1 MIACAFHEPELT
13 WLAAQAVRLGLET
26 TMQPDENI
34 AKAFETLR
42 SAFRFDVFGK
52 LPHPS
57 NLKFRTEAEDW
68 FMHRLGLLL
77 VQIANGEDQQWVAQT
92 VQRYFWKELGHTQ
105 PVGEASEVPRF
116 LLGPDDRMEPRIDL
130 AKLAEQMAGITLPR
144 QETMS
149 IVASQLSLLQKLLHL
164 SMAEVKWL
172 KLAYASSNLGRP
184 VNDHSDHLLAA
195 LQHIGL
201 LDEGHRNRAL
211 AALLDEP
218 LAAIEAMFRPPI
230 SLVAL
235 RFIGTAFRG
244 EQRNL
249 LNVATATDEFVELLE
264 STHRSHAALL
274 SDILEPE
281 FDAGLS
287 DDGETPIGAL
297 YERFP
302 QPIAE
307 CYERA
312 VLSRPLNMVHI
323 RLIVERYTGYVAL
336 PSMYAPLAERITFE
350 GIREALKRAVL
361 DCRISNQ
368 PVTSHTLFKALYAAV
383 A

>member
-1 MIACAFHEPELT
+1 ML
-13 WLAAQAVRLGLET
+13 
-26 TMQPDENI
+26 PDENI
-34 AKAFETLR
+34 AKAFETLH
-42 SAFRFDVFGK
+42 AAYRFDALGRV
-52 LPHPS
+52 PHPE
-57 NLKFRTEAEDW
+57 NLKFRAEAEDW
-68 FMHRLGLLL
+68 FMHRLGLQ
-77 VQIANGEDQQWVAQT
+77 VVHIAEGEDQQWVGRT
-92 VQRYFWKELGHTQ
+92 IQRYFWKELGHTQ

-116 LLGPDDRMEPRIDL
+116 LLSPNDRMEPRIDL
-130 AKLAEQMAGITLPR
+130 AELAEQMTGITLPK
-144 QETMS
+144 QGTMS
-149 IVASQLSLLQKLLHL
+149 IVASQLGLLQNHLHL
-164 SMAEVKWL
+164 SMAEVKWI

-184 VNDHSDHLLAA
+184 VHEHRDHLLVA
-195 LQHIGL
+195 LQHVGL
-201 LDEGHRNRAL
+201 LGEGHRNRAL

-235 RFIGTAFRG
+235 RFIGTAFLG
-244 EQRNL
+244 EQRHL

-264 STHRSHAALL
+264 SPHRSHAAIL

-281 FDAGLS
+281 FDASLV

-312 VLSRPLNMVHI
+312 VLGRPLNMVHI
-323 RLIVERYTGYVAL
+323 RQIVERYTGYAAL
-336 PSMYAPLAERITFE
+336 PSMYVPLAERITFE

-361 DCRISNQ
+361 DCRIANQ
-368 PVTSHTLFKALYAAV
+368 PITSHTLFKALYAAV